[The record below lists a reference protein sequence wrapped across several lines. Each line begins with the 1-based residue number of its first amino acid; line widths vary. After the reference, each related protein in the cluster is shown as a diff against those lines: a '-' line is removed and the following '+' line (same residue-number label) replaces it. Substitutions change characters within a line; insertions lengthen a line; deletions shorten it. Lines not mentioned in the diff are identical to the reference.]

1 MPQPQDCSKLLS
13 LDNVHFPCDQL
24 LREFLQC
31 LRTILAI
38 LAHLIPAFQQHQP
51 LLASS
56 ESPDIHPQITLQIL
70 CEFPLFEA
78 NRGLN
83 CSISTPVQPATQKI
97 SGTPAKT
104 KEDIRFDPDPG
115 CSLRLLAFQVSES
128 FMLKELILVSIHL
141 MECIT
146 LLTSAFN
153 FQKQLLKKMVLGA
166 SWGFYARL
174 YRVCSNQPF
183 FASHISTIL
192 CFCLLLSDPT
202 QLPPGTLR
210 CGARGA
216 VFKTLH
222 WLHG

>member
-1 MPQPQDCSKLLS
+1 M
-13 LDNVHFPCDQL
+13 HFPCDQL

-153 FQKQLLKKMVLGA
+153 FQKQLLKKMVLGGFMLGFIA
-166 SWGFYARL
+166 SA
-174 YRVCSNQPF
+174 P
-183 FASHISTIL
+183 ISP
-192 CFCLLLSDPT
+192 S
-202 QLPPGTLR
+202 LPPTFQQSSASASCSVIQRSFLQE
-210 CGARGA
+210 
-216 VFKTLH
+216 L
-222 WLHG
+222 